1 MTDAAKAQAED
12 DCSDERSIPANSMSP
27 FVAPLRRAVAPQL
40 CLIAG
45 LDGSEVH
52 AIKANDPKRTSA
64 GTSSNSCSTL
74 SMPIVRSMSA
84 RSSGVSW
91 VKSGKGGYSPVCSEY

>member
-27 FVAPLRRAVAPQL
+27 FVAPLRRAVVPQL

-64 GTSSNSCSTL
+64 GTAQGTRILAQRKVSF
-74 SMPIVRSMSA
+74 RGASA
-84 RSSGVSW
+84 NKVA
-91 VKSGKGGYSPVCSEY
+91 

>member
-27 FVAPLRRAVAPQL
+27 FVAPLRRAVVPQL

-52 AIKANDPKRTSA
+52 AVKANDSKRTSA
-64 GTSSNSCSTL
+64 GTAQGTHVGPKGNIIPTL
-74 SMPIVRSMSA
+74 VQTKLLEP
-84 RSSGVSW
+84 
-91 VKSGKGGYSPVCSEY
+91 